1 MATIQYISANVYPNE
16 DTDDL
21 TISFYIWTQHLQSK
35 KKRLL
40 RHRDATVE
48 TYTGGKGGDKAA
60 SLTAHHWLCY
70 RFKFRVWPM
79 SSGVAKATLSLN
91 VNFR

>member
-1 MATIQYISANVYPNE
+1 MSILMRTQMISLLVFTYEHNTYKV
-16 DTDDL
+16 
-21 TISFYIWTQHLQSK
+21 K

-40 RHRDATVE
+40 RHCDATVE
-48 TYTGGKGGDKAA
+48 THTGGNGGEKAA
-60 SLTAHHWLCY
+60 SLTAHHWLWY
-70 RFKFRVWPM
+70 WFKFRVWPM